1 MSNKSYKDQL
11 FDNGVPE
18 MKAPSTRKRV
28 VQSCSECRRRKIKWF
43 ILFILYFFCLV
54 NFFILV
60 IEYFLVP
67 LVKLEVMK
75 LFVGKSRSMRGLC

>member
-43 ILFILYFFCLV
+43 VLLFFTFCLV

-67 LVKLEVMK
+67 LVKLEVMR
-75 LFVGKSRSMRGLC
+75 LFVEKSRSMRGLC